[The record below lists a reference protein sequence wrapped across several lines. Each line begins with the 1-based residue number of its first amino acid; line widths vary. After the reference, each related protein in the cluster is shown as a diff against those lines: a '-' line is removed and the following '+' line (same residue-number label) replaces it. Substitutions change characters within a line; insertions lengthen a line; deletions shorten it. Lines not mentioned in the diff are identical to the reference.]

1 MRLAA
6 FIERDM
12 EAILSGWETFARA
25 LPSGASLDVAALR
38 DHAKQILEAVC
49 KDIALE
55 QTRDEQA
62 LKSKGLALPLDA
74 RETAAQT
81 HALLRAR
88 DGFDINQMASEYR
101 ALRASVLRLWADVC
115 APTHPDLEET
125 IRFNEAIDQAL
136 CESILFFSAEVDRAR
151 NLLLGILG
159 HDMRNPLN
167 AIQLTAHHLKSLNAG
182 ADVSAAAGRL
192 IKNGARMK
200 SLLDDLTDFNRT
212 RLGLGITIAA
222 SETDLGQ
229 VFDDQIQ
236 ELRAAHRERQITLEV
251 RGDLHGLWDAGR
263 LHQVLGNLAQNAL
276 RYGAAGRPVRVV
288 LSGLESEVVFRVEN
302 EGKQIPP
309 PTLAQMFEPLRRG
322 EDRPH
327 EEGSLGLGLYICREI
342 TLAHGGSIF
351 ADSTEAKTTF
361 TVRLPRNGLTM
372 SASRSERRLHS
383 TTDRTVRMLR

>member
-1 MRLAA
+1 MRLPD
-6 FIERDM
+6 FIERNI
-12 EAILSGWETFARA
+12 EAILAGWETFAKA
-25 LPSGASLDVAALR
+25 LPSGAALDTAALR
-38 DHAKQILEAVC
+38 DHARQILEAVC
-49 KDIALE
+49 KDLVLE
-55 QTRDEQA
+55 QTRDEQI
-62 LKSKGLALPLDA
+62 LKSKGLAPPLDA
-74 RETAAQT
+74 KETAAQT

-101 ALRASVLRLWADVC
+101 ALRASVLRLWADAC
-115 APTHPDLEET
+115 APGHPDLQET

-136 CESILFFSAEVDRAR
+136 CESILYFSAEVDRAR

-167 AIQLTAHHLKSLNAG
+167 AIQLTAYHLKSLNAG

-212 RLGLGITIAA
+212 RLGLGIDVII
-222 SETDLGQ
+222 SETDLRE

-236 ELRAAHRERQITLEV
+236 ELCTAHPERQITLEV
-251 RGDLHGLWDAGR
+251 DGDLQGMWDAGR
-263 LHQVLGNLAQNAL
+263 LHQVLGNLVQNAL

-302 EGKQIPP
+302 EGERIAP

-322 EDRPH
+322 EDRPDQ
-327 EEGSLGLGLYICREI
+327 EGSLGLGLYICREI
-342 TLAHGGSIF
+342 TLAHKGSIT
-351 ADSTEAKTTF
+351 AHSTEAKTAF
-361 TVRLPRNGLTM
+361 TVRLPRNGGNLP
-372 SASRSERRLHS
+372 ASRTE
-383 TTDRTVRMLR
+383 